1 MVEIVEQRTGNKK
14 KQFFGQ
20 VKLYEHRIASLQ
32 RHLEAIEHRKT
43 QVKAIDYSKEQVKG
57 GNMSSWEALIDKTDK
72 YKQDIIE
79 TSLKLI
85 ELRTEILE
93 IINKVEDQRYALLL
107 TLRYV
112 ECLEWSEI
120 EKIFDRTRN
129 TIDQWHTNALA
140 AVWIPNL

>member
-1 MVEIVEQRTGNKK
+1 MEQRTGNKK

-20 VKLYEHRIASLQ
+20 VKLYEHRIDSLQ
-32 RHLEAIEHRKT
+32 RHLKAVEHRKT
-43 QVKAIDYSKEQVKG
+43 QVKAIDYSKEQIKG

-79 TSLKLI
+79 TSLKLV

>member
-14 KQFFGQ
+14 KQFFGR
-20 VKLYEHRIASLQ
+20 VKLYEHRIASLE
-32 RHLEAIEHRKT
+32 RHLEAVEHRKT

-79 TSLKLI
+79 TSLKLV

-112 ECLEWSEI
+112 ECLEWPEI

>member
-1 MVEIVEQRTGNKK
+1 MEQRTGNKK

-93 IINKVEDQRYALLL
+93 IINKVKDQRYALLL

>member
-1 MVEIVEQRTGNKK
+1 MKQRIGNKK
-14 KQFFGQ
+14 KQYLER
-20 VKLYEHRIASLQ
+20 VKLYEHRIDSLQ
-32 RHLEAIEHRKT
+32 RHLKAEEHRKT
-43 QVKAIDYSKEQVKG
+43 QVKAIDYSKEQIKG

-79 TSLKLI
+79 TSLKLV

-112 ECLEWSEI
+112 ECLEWTDI

-140 AVWIPNL
+140 EIWIPNL

>member
-1 MVEIVEQRTGNKK
+1 MKQRTGNKK
-14 KQFFGQ
+14 KQYLER
-20 VKLYEHRIASLQ
+20 VKLYEHRIDSLQ
-32 RHLEAIEHRKT
+32 RHLKAEEHRKT

-57 GNMSSWEALIDKTDK
+57 GNVSSWEALIDKTDK

-79 TSLKLI
+79 ASLKLV

-140 AVWIPNL
+140 AIWIPDL

>member
-1 MVEIVEQRTGNKK
+1 M
-14 KQFFGQ
+14 
-20 VKLYEHRIASLQ
+20 KLYEHRIDSLQ
-32 RHLEAIEHRKT
+32 RHLKAEEHRKT

-57 GNMSSWEALIDKTDK
+57 GNVSSWEALIDKTDK

-79 TSLKLI
+79 ASLKLV

-140 AVWIPNL
+140 AIWIPDL

>member
-1 MVEIVEQRTGNKK
+1 MKQRTGNKK
-14 KQFFGQ
+14 KQYLEK
-20 VKLYEHRIASLQ
+20 VKLYEHRIDSLQ
-32 RHLEAIEHRKT
+32 RHLKAEEHRKM
-43 QVKAIDYSKEQVKG
+43 QVKAIDYSKEQIKG

-79 TSLKLI
+79 TSLKLV

-112 ECLEWSEI
+112 ECLEWPEI

-129 TIDQWHTNALA
+129 TLDQWHTNALA
-140 AVWIPNL
+140 SIWIPNL

>member
-1 MVEIVEQRTGNKK
+1 MVEIVKQRTGNKK
-14 KQFFGQ
+14 KQYLER
-20 VKLYEHRIASLQ
+20 VKLYEHRIDSLQ
-32 RHLEAIEHRKT
+32 RHLKAEEHRKT

-57 GNMSSWEALIDKTDK
+57 GNVSSWEALIDKTDK

-79 TSLKLI
+79 ASLKLV

-140 AVWIPNL
+140 AIWIPDL

>member
-1 MVEIVEQRTGNKK
+1 MVEIVKQRTGNKK
-14 KQFFGQ
+14 KQYLER
-20 VKLYEHRIASLQ
+20 VKLYEHRIDSLQ
-32 RHLEAIEHRKT
+32 RHLKAEEHRKT

-57 GNMSSWEALIDKTDK
+57 GNQSSWEALIDKTDK

-79 TSLKLI
+79 TSVKLV

-112 ECLEWSEI
+112 ECLDWTDI

-140 AVWIPNL
+140 EIWIPNL

>member
-93 IINKVEDQRYALLL
+93 IINKVKDQRYALLL

-112 ECLEWSEI
+112 ECLEWPEI

>member
-1 MVEIVEQRTGNKK
+1 MEQRTGNKK

>member
-1 MVEIVEQRTGNKK
+1 MEQRTGNKK

-93 IINKVEDQRYALLL
+93 IINKVEDQRYVLLL

-112 ECLEWSEI
+112 ECLEWTEI

-140 AVWIPNL
+140 EVRLPNE

>member
-1 MVEIVEQRTGNKK
+1 MEQRTGNKK

-112 ECLEWSEI
+112 ECLEWTEI

>member
-1 MVEIVEQRTGNKK
+1 MVEIVKQRTGNKK
-14 KQFFGQ
+14 KQYLER
-20 VKLYEHRIASLQ
+20 VKLYEHRIDSLQ
-32 RHLEAIEHRKT
+32 RHLKAEEHRKT

-57 GNMSSWEALIDKTDK
+57 GNVSSWEALIDKTDK

-79 TSLKLI
+79 ASLKLV

-112 ECLEWSEI
+112 ECLEWPEI

-140 AVWIPNL
+140 AIWIPDL

>member
-1 MVEIVEQRTGNKK
+1 MVEEVKQRTGNKK
-14 KQFFGQ
+14 KQYLEK
-20 VKLYEHRIASLQ
+20 VKLYEHRIDSLQ
-32 RHLEAIEHRKT
+32 RHLKAEEHRKT
-43 QVKAIDYSKEQVKG
+43 QVKAIDYSKEQIKG
-57 GNMSSWEALIDKTDK
+57 GNVSSWEALIDKTDK

-79 TSLKLI
+79 TSLKLV

-112 ECLEWSEI
+112 ECLEWPEI

-129 TIDQWHTNALA
+129 TLDQWHTNALA
-140 AVWIPNL
+140 AIWIPNL

>member
-1 MVEIVEQRTGNKK
+1 MVEVKQRTGNKK
-14 KQFFGQ
+14 KQYLER
-20 VKLYEHRIASLQ
+20 VKLYEHRIDSLQ
-32 RHLEAIEHRKT
+32 RHLKAEEHRKT
-43 QVKAIDYSKEQVKG
+43 QVKAIDYSKEQIKG
-57 GNMSSWEALIDKTDK
+57 GNVSSWEALIDKTDK

-79 TSLKLI
+79 TSLKLV

-140 AVWIPNL
+140 MIWIPDL

>member
-1 MVEIVEQRTGNKK
+1 MKQRTGNKK
-14 KQFFGQ
+14 KQYLER
-20 VKLYEHRIASLQ
+20 VKLYEHRIDSLQ
-32 RHLEAIEHRKT
+32 RHLKAEEHRKT

-57 GNMSSWEALIDKTDK
+57 GNVSSWEALIDKTDK

-79 TSLKLI
+79 ASLKLI

-112 ECLEWSEI
+112 ECLEWTDI

-140 AVWIPNL
+140 EIWIPNL